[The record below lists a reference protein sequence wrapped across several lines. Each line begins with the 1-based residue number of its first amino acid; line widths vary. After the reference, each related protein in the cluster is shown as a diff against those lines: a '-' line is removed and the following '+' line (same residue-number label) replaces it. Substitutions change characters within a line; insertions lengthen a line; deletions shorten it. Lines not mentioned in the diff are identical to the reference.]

1 MTVASGRKDDAQ
13 VTPYNPDRSGVPVE
27 SHFVASA
34 EAAVSL
40 VPVTTESLPKIL
52 AGRPERWRNWVEQ
65 RGFKGRAGTL
75 LRVPSPEG
83 RTEGVL
89 VGYDAAQPVW
99 MLAQA
104 AQRLEGGTYRLEA
117 EMPDAESGL
126 AAAVGWGLGCY
137 RYERYRKAERESP
150 RLVWPEG
157 VDKRRVEALVAA
169 HGLVRDLI
177 NTPPGDLM
185 PKDLA
190 GAVDEVAAEFG
201 AKVVTLDESAAIA
214 DGYPCIHAV
223 GAASVHPPRVI
234 ELSWGEPG
242 HAHVVLVGKGVCFDS
257 GGLNLKP
264 GNGMRL
270 MKKDMGGAAIA
281 LGLGRLIM
289 ELDLP
294 LRLTVLLGAVENAV
308 GSRSFRPGDVLTA
321 RNGKTV
327 EIDNTDAEGRL
338 LLADLLVRA
347 GEVEPDLVIDF
358 ATLTGAARVAVGTEI
373 AAFFSTDRDLARE
386 LDGPAQ
392 VWDDPVWELPL
403 HEGYGHMLKSDVAD
417 MVNASSGGFAG
428 AITAALFL
436 KQFAPEGVPWLHF
449 DLMAWNN
456 RNRPGRPKGGEAM
469 GLRAVLGLLESRFAP
484 GAAGANP

>member
-1 MTVASGRKDDAQ
+1 M
-13 VTPYNPDRSGVPVE
+13 E

-34 EAAVSL
+34 DAAVSL
-40 VPVTTESLPKIL
+40 VPVTTESLPEIL
-52 AGRPERWRNWVEQ
+52 AARPERWRNWAGQ
-65 RGFKGRAGTL
+65 RDFKGRAGTL
-75 LRVPSPEG
+75 LRVPSSEG
-83 RTEGVL
+83 QTEGVL
-89 VGYDAAQPVW
+89 VGYDATQPIW

-104 AQRLEGGTYRLEA
+104 AQRLEGGTYRLDDGLL
-117 EMPDAESGL
+117 DAEARL
-126 AAAVGWGLGCY
+126 VAAVGWGLGCY
-137 RYERYRKAERESP
+137 RYERYRKAERELP

-157 VDKRRVEALVAA
+157 VDAGRVEAMVAA

-177 NTPPGDLM
+177 NTPPRDLM
-185 PKDLA
+185 PEDLA
-190 GAVDEVAAEFG
+190 GAAAEIAAEFG
-201 AKVVTLDESAAIA
+201 AGIETVDQSSAIA

-223 GAASVHPPRVI
+223 GVASVHPPRVI
-234 ELSWGEPG
+234 ELSWGGAGQP
-242 HAHVVLVGKGVCFDS
+242 HVVLVGKGVCFDS

-289 ELDLP
+289 ELGLP
-294 LRLTVLLGAVENAV
+294 VRLTVLLGAVENAV

-347 GEVEPDLVIDF
+347 GEIDPDLVIDF

-373 AAFFSTDRDLARE
+373 SAFFSTDPGLARG

-392 VWDDPVWELPL
+392 AWDDPVWGLPL
-403 HEGYGHMLKSDVAD
+403 HEGYRHMLKSDVAD
-417 MVNASSGGFAG
+417 TVNSSSGGFAG

-436 KQFAPEGVPWLHF
+436 KEFAPDGVPWLHF
-449 DLMAWNN
+449 DLMAWNS

-469 GLRAVLGLLESRFAP
+469 ALRAVFGLLESRFASGQ
-484 GAAGANP
+484 GAPPP